1 MEQPKVIYMSPEQA
15 KEVDPSLVDSVT
27 MTTGSIIKVL
37 ESGNSQ
43 TSNLEI
49 CEKCHLPKRP
59 KNTTENVFRARK
71 EEKEEEKI
79 EEKEEIKV
87 EGETLG
93 TEEKKEVLRGPNG
106 MPLLGDLISGKN
118 LTNNDNIN
126 NNISANIPAQPIEK
140 TQNQPVPITQPP
152 NQIPPQRPMQPPQQI
167 KPPVQYPQPPKQ
179 IIPPNQTPV
188 QRPMMP
194 QIKGPLNPS
203 VRNFIPPKPR
213 IIPHMPPGV
222 APVPP
227 QPPKVVMPP
236 YKMDNRR
243 FIHPGVKHMSFGPQ
257 VFRNRKEIE
266 EEVLCPECSKEV
278 LCPECSKEKEVLCPD
293 CAQKDLNKEALCPD
307 CAKKNE
313 KKEIVCPDCIKKEE
327 EAKNKNEEEEEKN
340 KEKIEEELKNK
351 KREEELKKKKREEEL
366 KNKRKENE
374 AKNKRRENEKD
385 YKLKANQKV
394 KTVEKKVEKKGKD
407 FVSDNYKYHE
417 INVKTSKNLKSQ
429 VIVKKDG
436 VIIASHED

>member
-27 MTTGSIIKVL
+27 MTSGSIIKVL
-37 ESGNSQ
+37 DNGNSQ

-87 EGETLG
+87 EGETSG

-118 LTNNDNIN
+118 LTNNNNIN
-126 NNISANIPAQPIEK
+126 NINPNIPVQPIEK
-140 TQNQPVPITQPP
+140 TQNQSVPLTQPP

-179 IIPPNQTPV
+179 IIAPNQTPV
-188 QRPMMP
+188 QRPPMMP

-203 VRNFIPPKPR
+203 VKNFIPPKPR
-213 IIPHMPPGV
+213 IIPHMPPRV

-243 FIHPGVKHMSFGPQ
+243 FIHPGVKHMPFGPQ

-266 EEVLCPECSKEV
+266 EEVLCPDCSKEV

-340 KEKIEEELKNK
+340 KEKIEEEMKNK
-351 KREEELKKKKREEEL
+351 KSEEELKKKQREEEL